1 MHTDKSNSEEKE
13 DMIKSEKNGNL
24 TIRRNKTVD
33 FIAKIGCLIIAFFI
47 WFYAVKNDT
56 ALYEE
61 YFSSIPVDIVNQ
73 SGFSVLSGDDVTVDV
88 TLSGK
93 RSVINRISASDIR
106 AFIDMSSITS
116 AGKYKFDVQYELPN
130 GVSLVKSTSNS
141 ITVYADNTSS
151 VSVPVITEITNFM
164 LEDGYELGR
173 NDITTDIQNVTVTGP
188 ESVISQIEYAKI
200 SADIG
205 HVTRTVTYSGNI
217 SLVDSFGNTV
227 TNSYIKT
234 NVSYVTATIPVYKYR
249 DVPITVTY
257 KYGYFDDQNVT
268 VSVDPMT
275 VRVKGEADAV
285 DAVRLQYEID
295 EKKISGDTSYTVSI
309 MLPDGVK
316 NVNAVEAAVI
326 SIELKGISSRILSVY
341 NISVINPDGIAYEP
355 ITGPINITVQGDAAL
370 VSRINSMSITATVD
384 LTSQGSVSGT
394 AMVPVSFVFSSPYAG
409 KVYEVGTY
417 SVSVKIN
424 P

>member
-1 MHTDKSNSEEKE
+1 MNTDKSNSEKE
-13 DMIKSEKNGNL
+13 DRIKSEKSGNL

-33 FIAKIGCLIIAFFI
+33 FIAKIGCLLIAFFI

-56 ALYEE
+56 ALFEE

-93 RSVINRISASDIR
+93 RSVISRVSASDIR
-106 AFIDMSSITS
+106 AYIDMSSVSS
-116 AGKYKFDVQYELPN
+116 AGKYKFDIQYELPN
-130 GVSLVKSTSNS
+130 GVALVKSTSNS

-151 VSVPVITEITNFM
+151 VSVPVKTEITNFM

-173 NDITTDIQNVTVTGP
+173 NDITTDIQSITVTGP
-188 ESVISQIEYAKI
+188 ESVISQVEYARI

-217 SLVDSFGNTV
+217 TLVDSAGNTV

-257 KYGYFDDQNVT
+257 KYGYFNDQNVT
-268 VSVDPMT
+268 AAADPASV
-275 VRVKGEADAV
+275 RIKGEADAV
-285 DAVRLQYEID
+285 DAVKLEYEID
-295 EKKISGDTSYTVSI
+295 EKKISGDTVYTVSI
-309 MLPDGVK
+309 TLPDGVR
-316 NVNAVEAAVI
+316 NVNAVESAAI
-326 SIELKGISSRILSVY
+326 SVGLKGISSKSLSVY
-341 NISVINPDGIAYEP
+341 NISVKNPAGITYEP
-355 ITGPINITVQGDAAL
+355 VTGPINITVQGDASL
-370 VSRINSMSITATVD
+370 VSKLSSLNITAVID

-394 AMVPVSFVFSSPYAG
+394 AMVPVTFVFSSPYAG
-409 KVYEVGTY
+409 RVYEVGTY

>member
-1 MHTDKSNSEEKE
+1 
-13 DMIKSEKNGNL
+13 
-24 TIRRNKTVD
+24 
-33 FIAKIGCLIIAFFI
+33 
-47 WFYAVKNDT
+47 
-56 ALYEE
+56 
-61 YFSSIPVDIVNQ
+61 
-73 SGFSVLSGDDVTVDV
+73 
-88 TLSGK
+88 
-93 RSVINRISASDIR
+93 
-106 AFIDMSSITS
+106 
-116 AGKYKFDVQYELPN
+116 
-130 GVSLVKSTSNS
+130 
-141 ITVYADNTSS
+141 
-151 VSVPVITEITNFM
+151 
-164 LEDGYELGR
+164 
-173 NDITTDIQNVTVTGP
+173 
-188 ESVISQIEYAKI
+188 
-200 SADIG
+200 
-205 HVTRTVTYSGNI
+205 
-217 SLVDSFGNTV
+217 
-227 TNSYIKT
+227 
-234 NVSYVTATIPVYKYR
+234 
-249 DVPITVTY
+249 
-257 KYGYFDDQNVT
+257 
-268 VSVDPMT
+268 MT

>member
-93 RSVINRISASDIR
+93 RSVINRISTSDIR

-164 LEDGYELGR
+164 LEDGYGAWTQRYHDRYSERYGYR
-173 NDITTDIQNVTVTGP
+173 TG
-188 ESVISQIEYAKI
+188 I
-200 SADIG
+200 
-205 HVTRTVTYSGNI
+205 GNI
-217 SLVDSFGNTV
+217 SDRICQNQCGYRSCHKNR
-227 TNSYIKT
+227 NIQR
-234 NVSYVTATIPVYKYR
+234 KY
-249 DVPITVTY
+249 
-257 KYGYFDDQNVT
+257 F
-268 VSVDPMT
+268 
-275 VRVKGEADAV
+275 
-285 DAVRLQYEID
+285 
-295 EKKISGDTSYTVSI
+295 
-309 MLPDGVK
+309 
-316 NVNAVEAAVI
+316 
-326 SIELKGISSRILSVY
+326 SR
-341 NISVINPDGIAYEP
+341 
-355 ITGPINITVQGDAAL
+355 
-370 VSRINSMSITATVD
+370 
-384 LTSQGSVSGT
+384 
-394 AMVPVSFVFSSPYAG
+394 
-409 KVYEVGTY
+409 
-417 SVSVKIN
+417 
-424 P
+424 

>member
-93 RSVINRISASDIR
+93 RSVINRISTSDIR

-275 VRVKGEADAV
+275 VRVKGEPDAV

-341 NISVINPDGIAYEP
+341 NISVINPDGIAYEQYNG
-355 ITGPINITVQGDAAL
+355 TGGCRSGEQDQLHEYYGDCRSYLSGQRKRNRYGAGVVRVFFSL
-370 VSRINSMSITATVD
+370 RRKSI
-384 LTSQGSVSGT
+384 
-394 AMVPVSFVFSSPYAG
+394 
-409 KVYEVGTY
+409 
-417 SVSVKIN
+417 
-424 P
+424 